1 MTVPLI
7 LVTVAHQG
15 DVLSAS
21 KALQEP
27 KREFLAVILD
37 AVIAFVDGARL
48 PELLPI
54 AAAEFDPACCAS
66 REQLFAWRKVRHP
79 NVIAIGGQISSPK
92 ARRKDTQS
100 ILPAVDRRINRFRSD
115 RRDCSRLRRGSMR

>member
-1 MTVPLI
+1 MAAALI

-37 AVIAFVDGARL
+37 AVIVLVDGARL
-48 PELLPI
+48 PKLLPI
-54 AAAEFDPACCAS
+54 AAAEFGPASCAS
-66 REQLFAWRKVRHP
+66 REQLFLFAH
-79 NVIAIGGQISSPK
+79 
-92 ARRKDTQS
+92 QS
-100 ILPAVDRRINRFRSD
+100 L
-115 RRDCSRLRRGSMR
+115 